1 MPHPA
6 VALAKN
12 CRPSL
17 RIVIPSEA
25 RNLHRPFHQNI
36 VIPSEARNLLLAAAA
51 HPAAY
56 ASSRPNQTE
65 GCPTLSASCALGWEP
80 TLPKQLVAER
90 KNYVIPAQ
98 QTTLSSQPKRSA
110 VEEPSVLHNPLNQR
124 TLPAKLSLSR
134 IVIPEEVRD
143 LHRPVHQNIVIPSEA
158 RNLLFADRP
167 SCGVCFLSPQPN
179 REVPH
184 PSASCALG
192 WEPTLPKRPAAV
204 EK

>member
-56 ASSRPNQTE
+56 ASSNPNQTE
-65 GCPTLSASCALGWEP
+65 GCPILSASCALGWEP
-80 TLPKQLVAER
+80 TLPKQLAAER
-90 KNYVIPAQ
+90 KNYVIPHSKQ
-98 QTTLSSQPKRSA
+98 LCHPDR
-110 VEEPSVLHNPLNQR
+110 
-124 TLPAKLSLSR
+124 
-134 IVIPEEVRD
+134 
-143 LHRPVHQNIVIPSEA
+143 SEA
-158 RNLLFADRP
+158 QWRNLLFSTIP
-167 SCGVCFLSPQPN
+167 
-179 REVPH
+179 
-184 PSASCALG
+184 
-192 WEPTLPKRPAAV
+192 
-204 EK
+204 